1 MTIHGYNGRGEKLKP
16 DEVMSVMKTNQ
27 KACDNSDEIF
37 DLAKELNLPIDKF
50 AEFVVDMPS
59 PKNTRSVIYKVEM
72 PKEVQTPEQVDVYD
86 DECSQES
93 SGSSQKETTFQN
105 FAAPMTPL
113 RQNES
118 IGEESED
125 YTPIFFGNEQLRL
138 HNNQILTPNS
148 LQTNSNND

>member
-1 MTIHGYNGRGEKLKP
+1 MTIHGYNGKGEKLKP

-37 DLAKELNLPIDKF
+37 DLAKELSLPIDKF
-50 AEFVVDMPS
+50 AEFIVDMPS
-59 PKNTRSVIYKVEM
+59 PKNTRSVIYKVEAPM
-72 PKEVQTPEQVDVYD
+72 LGVND
-86 DECSQES
+86 DEYSQES
-93 SGSSQKETTFQN
+93 SNSSEKETTFRN

-125 YTPIFFGNEQLRL
+125 FTPIFFGDEQLRL
-138 HNNQILTPNS
+138 CNNQV
-148 LQTNSNND
+148 

>member
-1 MTIHGYNGRGEKLKP
+1 MTIHGYNGKGEKLKP

-59 PKNTRSVIYKVEM
+59 PKNTRCVIYKVEAQ
-72 PKEVQTPEQVDVYD
+72 KEVQTLEEFVGCDE
-86 DECSQES
+86 ECSQES
-93 SGSSQKETTFQN
+93 SGSSGKEATFRN

-125 YTPIFFGNEQLRL
+125 YTPIFFGDEQIRL
-138 HNNQILTPNS
+138 YNNQIKTPDS
-148 LQTNSNND
+148 L